1 MGWCSGTRLFDEICE
16 LLLDKKRAHPVDRFV
31 TLIKIFESDDWDCQ
45 LDSDYYDHPVVNQ
58 AFRKLHPDW
67 FEEGEDDGSD

>member
-1 MGWCSGTRLFDEICE
+1 MGWCSGTGLFDEICE
-16 LLLDKKRAHPVDRFV
+16 LLLDEKGVHLVDRFV
-31 TLIKIFESDDWDCQ
+31 ALIKSFESDDWDCQ
-45 LDSDYYDHPVVNQ
+45 FDSGYYDHSVVNQ